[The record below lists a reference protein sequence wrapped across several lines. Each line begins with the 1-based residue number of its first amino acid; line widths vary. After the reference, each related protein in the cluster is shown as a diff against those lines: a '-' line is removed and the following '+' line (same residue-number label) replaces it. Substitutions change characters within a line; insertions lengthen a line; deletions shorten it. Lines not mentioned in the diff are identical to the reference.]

1 MLEVI
6 SLVKHFFANEAP
18 RYYSAL
24 TGLIAFYC
32 GMIAVLLLLRQYMRW
47 ENRRRD
53 KLIGSGFRTS
63 EGADVKG
70 ILEGFGDKTDL
81 SNLHF
86 RYGLQ

>member
-1 MLEVI
+1 
-6 SLVKHFFANEAP
+6 
-18 RYYSAL
+18 
-24 TGLIAFYC
+24 
-32 GMIAVLLLLRQYMRW
+32 MRW